1 MVGLIGGMGWESSAE
16 YYRVLNSEVRRRMGG
31 DRSARCLLWSFD
43 FAELSPL
50 VARRD
55 WTPLID
61 RLVEA
66 AVGLEQQGADLLAIC
81 SNTSHIAADAIEAA
95 TTIPLVHIAD
105 PVSQALHQRDVR
117 RVGVVGTRTTVEQ
130 PFLLGR
136 WRDRGFDVGVPG
148 AASRIRLES
157 LIYQHLLR
165 GSVPTEARDAFVSI
179 LRQLVQCGAQAIV
192 LACTD
197 FAPLLGDVDVG
208 VPVLDTTAL
217 HAHALAE
224 RICAAPNGAQETER
238 RATP

>member
-16 YYRVLNSEVRRRMGG
+16 YYRVLNAEVRRRIGG

-95 TTIPLVHIAD
+95 TPIRSA
-105 PVSQALHQRDVR
+105 R
-117 RVGVVGTRTTVEQ
+117 RCISETFAGLASSAPARPSNSRSCLGGGAITGSIYAC
-130 PFLLGR
+130 LGR
-136 WRDRGFDVGVPG
+136 
-148 AASRIRLES
+148 
-157 LIYQHLLR
+157 
-165 GSVPTEARDAFVSI
+165 
-179 LRQLVQCGAQAIV
+179 
-192 LACTD
+192 
-197 FAPLLGDVDVG
+197 
-208 VPVLDTTAL
+208 
-217 HAHALAE
+217 
-224 RICAAPNGAQETER
+224 R
-238 RATP
+238 RASDLKLSSTSTC